1 MNISSR
7 CSPWMEEWINTS
19 ENDGR
24 RVWIK
29 KKRKEKKDER
39 IPHVTARHKPPQ
51 TWRCELQWGRGRVRP
66 TNHHSMRFCLWPA
79 PGHHVL
85 PAEAPALPASE
96 ARRQTPC
103 MPAWHSWGTRRARW
117 GKGREAAG
125 RRGRWGME
133 DRVGSCGKLKR
144 WEEDRQT
151 ERDGGE
157 DRLW

>member
-1 MNISSR
+1 
-7 CSPWMEEWINTS
+7 MEEWINTS

-24 RVWIK
+24 RVWVKKEK
-29 KKRKEKKDER
+29 KKRWTHSTRHSTSQAPPPNMALRAPVRKGQGETNQSSQ
-39 IPHVTARHKPPQ
+39 HAFLVVTRTQ
-51 TWRCELQWGRGRVRP
+51 SR
-66 TNHHSMRFCLWPA
+66 
-79 PGHHVL
+79 HHVL

-103 MPAWHSWGTRRARW
+103 MPAWHSWGTRRAKW